1 MKFSLFENNV
11 RFHKMYYNNTIMME
25 ENMKKLLASIL
36 IISSVVLYRY
46 QNEAISEDELITL
59 LNLDLFAPFIEE
71 DDITLKIIKHVVW
84 S

>member
-1 MKFSLFENNV
+1 
-11 RFHKMYYNNTIMME
+11 
-25 ENMKKLLASIL
+25 MKKLLASIL
-36 IISSVVLYRY
+36 IISSVVLYGC

-59 LNLDLFAPFIEE
+59 LNLDLFAPFIEK